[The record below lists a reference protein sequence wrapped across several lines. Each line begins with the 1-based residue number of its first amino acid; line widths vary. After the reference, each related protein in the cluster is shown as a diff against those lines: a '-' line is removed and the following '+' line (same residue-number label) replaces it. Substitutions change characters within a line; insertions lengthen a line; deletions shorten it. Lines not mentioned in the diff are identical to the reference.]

1 MERTISLLGL
11 ICFIGIAY
19 LVSTKRSEINWR
31 TVVAGLILQL
41 SLGFFVLKTELGEQI
56 FGWLGERFQ
65 LLLGYSMEGSN
76 FIFGSLTDVSKNDFI
91 FFVQV
96 LPTVI
101 FFSALMAAL
110 YYLNIMQKIIYIS
123 AKIMMKVMGTSGSE
137 SFATAANVFAGM
149 TEAPL
154 AVLPYVKRMTQSE
167 LFAMM
172 AGGLST
178 IAGGVMMAYIG
189 MGVSAKH
196 LLTASIMSAPA
207 ALLIA
212 KIMIPETQQSE
223 TAGQSTVQA
232 DVKYTNLLEATTD
245 GASVGLKLALN
256 VAAMLIAFVALIA
269 MLNGLLGFT
278 GELFGFEGLSL
289 EWLLGFIFA
298 PFAWLMGIPADEIRT
313 VGSMLGKKVVFNEF
327 IAYLDLMA
335 MKENLSERSVT
346 ITTYALCGFT
356 NFAAVAIQV
365 GGLGALIPER
375 RADMA
380 SLSMRAL
387 LAGVLACMMTA
398 CVAGLMIT

>member
-313 VGSMLGKKVVFNEF
+313 V
-327 IAYLDLMA
+327 
-335 MKENLSERSVT
+335 
-346 ITTYALCGFT
+346 
-356 NFAAVAIQV
+356 
-365 GGLGALIPER
+365 
-375 RADMA
+375 
-380 SLSMRAL
+380 
-387 LAGVLACMMTA
+387 
-398 CVAGLMIT
+398 